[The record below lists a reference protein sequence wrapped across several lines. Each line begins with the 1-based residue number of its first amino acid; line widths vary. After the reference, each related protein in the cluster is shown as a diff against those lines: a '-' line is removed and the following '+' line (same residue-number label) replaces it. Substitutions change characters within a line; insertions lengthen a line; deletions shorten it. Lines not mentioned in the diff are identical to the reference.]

1 MEKTKEHRKLERFR
15 LEIPA
20 KIEVI
25 GTGKQKGTIEVLTS
39 DICAGGAYFQTKKPL
54 PQGTQVKID
63 MVLPLEHLRKVSEE
77 YNRAYIKVSGTVLR
91 TESSG
96 MAVSFD
102 EDYELG
108 PYIEDAGDSS

>member
-1 MEKTKEHRKLERFR
+1 MEKPEERRKMQRFR

-20 KIEVI
+20 KIEII
-25 GTGKQKGTIEVLTS
+25 GTGEQKGTIEVLTS
-39 DICAGGAYFQTKKPL
+39 DICAGGAYFRTRKPL
-54 PQGTQVKID
+54 PEGTQVKID

-108 PYIEDAGDSS
+108 PYKEDPRNTS

>member
-1 MEKTKEHRKLERFR
+1 MEKKKERRKMQRFL

-25 GTGKQKGTIEVLTS
+25 SAGKQKGTIEVLTN
-39 DICAGGAYFQTKKPL
+39 DICAGGAFFKTQKPL
-54 PQGTQVKID
+54 PEGTQVKID
-63 MVLPLEHLRKVSEE
+63 MVLPLEHLKKLSEE

-91 TESSG
+91 TEPSG

-108 PYIEDAGDSS
+108 PYKEEAGNGS

>member
-1 MEKTKEHRKLERFR
+1 MEKKKEKRKMQRFR

-25 GTGKQKGTIEVLTS
+25 SAGKQKGTIEVLTS
-39 DICAGGAYFQTKKPL
+39 DICAGGAYFQTRKPL
-54 PQGTQVKID
+54 PEGTQVKID
-63 MVLPLEHLRKVSEE
+63 MVLPLEHLRKLSEE

-108 PYIEDAGDSS
+108 PYKEDPVKGS

>member
-1 MEKTKEHRKLERFR
+1 MEKRKERRKYQRFS

-25 GTGKQKGTIEVLTS
+25 SAGKQKGTIEVLTS
-39 DICAGGAYFQTKKPL
+39 DICAGGAYFQTPKPL
-54 PQGTQVKID
+54 PEGTQVKID
-63 MVLPLEHLRKVSEE
+63 MVLPLEHLRRLSEE
-77 YNRAYIKVSGTVLR
+77 YNRAYIKVSGIVSR

-108 PYIEDAGDSS
+108 PYKEDPGKTS

>member
-1 MEKTKEHRKLERFR
+1 MEKKKERRKLQRFS

-20 KIEVI
+20 RVEVI
-25 GTGKQKGTIEVLTS
+25 SGEKQKGTIEVLTS
-39 DICAGGAYFQTKKPL
+39 DICAGGAYFKTPRPL
-54 PQGTQVKID
+54 PEGTQVKID
-63 MVLPLEHLRKVSEE
+63 MVLPLEHLRKLSEE

-108 PYIEDAGDSS
+108 PYKEDPGKAS

>member
-1 MEKTKEHRKLERFR
+1 MGKTKEKRKLQRFS

-39 DICAGGAYFQTKKPL
+39 DICAGGAYFQTPDPL

-63 MVLPLEHLRKVSEE
+63 MILPLEHLRKVSEE
-77 YNRAYIKVSGTVLR
+77 YSRAYIKVSGTVLR

>member
-1 MEKTKEHRKLERFR
+1 MEKKKEKRKMQRFR

-25 GTGKQKGTIEVLTS
+25 SAGQQKGTIEVLTS
-39 DICAGGAYFQTKKPL
+39 DICAGGAYFQTRKPL
-54 PQGTQVKID
+54 PEGTQVKID
-63 MVLPLEHLRKVSEE
+63 MVLPLEHLKKLSEE

-91 TESSG
+91 TEPSG

-102 EDYELG
+102 EDYELE
-108 PYIEDAGDSS
+108 PYKEDPVNGS